1 MLKMEMRTP
10 NFTISIHLEK
20 KKIIS
25 SLILIETNN
34 VMVFGKK
41 TKNQLILAMTRPTKD
56 LCIVD

>member
-1 MLKMEMRTP
+1 MRTP